1 MCFFFVALETIGILN
16 IMLSPIYD
24 LKPFDLMNNVSFY
37 HYFLDNNSMPT
48 TFNAGKRT
56 IFFFFK
62 KLVLRR
68 LKLFTF
74 LTADKMQHDD
84 GHRQQQQNIKQ
95 KIKLKHI
102 KIPISNGEL
111 K

>member
-56 IFFFFK
+56 IFFFL

>member
-1 MCFFFVALETIGILN
+1 
-16 IMLSPIYD
+16 MLSPIYD

-62 KLVLRR
+62 AGSSKV
-68 LKLFTF
+68 KTIHLFNC
-74 LTADKMQHDD
+74 
-84 GHRQQQQNIKQ
+84 RQDAT
-95 KIKLKHI
+95 
-102 KIPISNGEL
+102 
-111 K
+111 